1 MTRTASLIAKIA
13 FVLYSIVAI
22 GAVSLALVFPPWR
35 ANTQTFIGLGALF
48 IAAAPWSIVGM
59 FAILVLEHH
68 GVRFPPGIDMDA
80 VVSGIYGGFIFLN
93 LYFLYRM
100 ATERARER
108 PEHAADVDVHDAEDI
123 GTLQ

>member
-22 GAVSLALVFPPWR
+22 GAVSLALVFPP
-35 ANTQTFIGLGALF
+35 
-48 IAAAPWSIVGM
+48 
-59 FAILVLEHH
+59 
-68 GVRFPPGIDMDA
+68 GIDMDA

-93 LYFLYRM
+93 LYLLYWL

-108 PEHAADVDVHDAEDI
+108 PEHAADVDVRDGGDI